1 METITI
7 SGLSTSLDYETDA
20 ALVTFKVS
28 EENGDCNYCVAIW
41 DDASA
46 GGWVPGVMSRS
57 DRLFD
62 ILKDID
68 KDTAEEEYNR
78 IISKIVGGTSTELY
92 IEQN

>member
-7 SGLSTSLDYETDA
+7 SGISTSLDYETEA

-28 EENGDCNYCVAIW
+28 EENGDCNYCVAMW

-68 KDTAEEEYNR
+68 KDTAEEEYHR
-78 IISKIVGGTSTELY
+78 IISKIAGGTSTELY
-92 IEQN
+92 L